1 MGVVGVLVYLG
12 LLVVPILVCLRSPRD
27 SQFRARLYGCA
38 VLVGSYV
45 TLGLADVMLGF
56 ELHTA
61 LYVVLTALLLSYCR
75 DRPA

>member
-1 MGVVGVLVYLG
+1 
-12 LLVVPILVCLRSPRD
+12 
-27 SQFRARLYGCA
+27 
-38 VLVGSYV
+38 
-45 TLGLADVMLGF
+45 MLGF